1 MYHYV
6 AYGLG
11 IGSELQLPELMSR
24 TAQHGAV
31 SGEVVVRVGPVR
43 RLPKVDV
50 AGVGFWATADEAC
63 HVLEQ
68 VGAFLVRGGREIVVD
83 PVPDVEERLLRLSL
97 LGPAMGLLL
106 HQRGM
111 LVLHAS
117 VVARGGEAVAFLGKN
132 GWGKSTI
139 AGALYAKGYDVVA
152 DDVAAIGIDPEG
164 SIVFPGFPQLKLW
177 PEAATLLG
185 EIPERMPLLHPGF
198 DKRGWHAGRGFS
210 TEGRRL
216 ERIYVLEKGPAP
228 ALEPLEPRQAWFEL
242 MSNWYGNRF
251 GPGLL
256 QAGGSAALHLRQCV
270 ALASRVSM
278 YRLRRS
284 GGPSTLL
291 HLADLVHEDLRRDP
305 STARRAGAEEL
316 RPGLAGTESNP
327 R

>member
-11 IGSELQLPELMSR
+11 IRSALPLPELMSQI
-24 TAQHGAV
+24 APHGAL
-31 SGEVVVRVGPVR
+31 SGEIAVRLGPVR
-43 RLPKVDV
+43 RSPPQVDA
-50 AGVGFWATADEAC
+50 AGFGFWATADEAC
-63 HVLEQ
+63 HFVEK

-83 PVPDVEERLLRLSL
+83 PVPGVEERLLRLSL
-97 LGPAMGLLL
+97 LGPAMALLL
-106 HQRGM
+106 HQRGL

-117 VVARGGEAVAFLGKN
+117 VVARRGEAVAFLGNN

-152 DDVAAIGIDPEG
+152 DDVAAIGIDPG
-164 SIVFPGFPQLKLW
+164 GPIVFPGFPQLKLW

-185 EIPERMPLLHPGF
+185 ETPERLPVLHPGF
-198 DKRGWHAGRGFS
+198 DKRGWHVGRGFS

-216 ERIYVLEKGPAP
+216 ERVYVLAQGPAP
-228 ALEPLEPRQAWFEL
+228 ALEPLEPRQAWLEL
-242 MSNWYGNRF
+242 MRNWYGNRF
-251 GPGLL
+251 GRGLL
-256 QAGGSAALHLRQCV
+256 QTGGSAALHLRQCV
-270 ALASRVSM
+270 ALASRVPM
-278 YRLRRS
+278 HRLRRS

-291 HLADLVHEDLRRDP
+291 HLADLVHEDLLREASVP
-305 STARRAGAEEL
+305 SRAQEL